1 MDCDFLDQP
10 VEITAT
16 ELQQAV
22 RKRGTLNA
30 RALTIEHVECE
41 PCSLVFL
48 GFTGIKSTEGN
59 CKGVYRFRLAQPHSD
74 AERDVYDHS
83 RLPGRQ
89 TEKLQDMSAAELRS
103 KVWAV

>member
-1 MDCDFLDQP
+1 MSDFLDQS
-10 VEITAT
+10 VEIDSDA
-16 ELQQAV
+16 LRRAV

-30 RALTIEHVECE
+30 RALTVERVECE
-41 PCSLVFL
+41 PCSVVFL
-48 GFTGIKSTEGN
+48 GFTGTRRADGN
-59 CKGVYRFRLAQPHSD
+59 CTGVYRFRLAQPHSD

-83 RLPGRQ
+83 RLPGWQ

>member
-10 VEITAT
+10 VEMEGDA
-16 ELQQAV
+16 LQRAV

-48 GFTGIKSTEGN
+48 GFTGIKSADGQ

-83 RLPGRQ
+83 RLPGWE
-89 TEKLQDMSAAELRS
+89 TEKAKAMMAM
-103 KVWAV
+103 